1 MQSLNLNLRAEN
13 GYLGWYDPATG
24 EHIPTLQTQTSR
36 AEAERAARIRET
48 ARAETAEAR
57 VQELEDTI
65 RRLREGP

>member
-1 MQSLNLNLRAEN
+1 MVEGYSAVLNLNLRADNLN

-24 EHIPTLQTQTSR
+24 EHIPTLQTQ
-36 AEAERAARIRET
+36 T